1 MFKVQDAQKRRSSD
15 TIDANSLPVK
25 EFFPNVSQIAFI
37 TLNTKGRTTMMM
49 MMVIGMRM
57 VVMMMMMMMAAP
69 QCWNSNLFWKLIE
82 SRASFVVH
90 VAVCWK

>member
-1 MFKVQDAQKRRSSD
+1 MFKVQDAQKRRSSGD
-15 TIDANSLPVK
+15 IEANSLPDK
-25 EFFPNVSQIAFI
+25 EFFPNVSQIVFI
-37 TLNTKGRTTMMM
+37 ILSTKGRTVM

-57 VVMMMMMMMAAP
+57 AVMMMMMAAP
-69 QCWNSNLFWKLIE
+69 QCWNSNQFWKLIE